1 MNWSHINNER
11 DRIELVIIINTKQEE
26 EVEEEEVEEVK

>member
-11 DRIELVIIINTKQEE
+11 DRIELVIIINTKQED
-26 EVEEEEVEEVK
+26 EEEKK